1 MRAATALRVLNDFKA
16 EKLIEIKEGKIQIAN
31 LDMLRNLL
39 Y

>member
-1 MRAATALRVLNDFKA
+1 MRAATVLRVLIDFKA

-31 LDMLRNLL
+31 LDELINFL